1 MKIVALE
8 FSCELRSAAVLA
20 EPKEPV
26 QASESEP
33 RQKGPLAMINAAL
46 AGAGLEREDIEVVA
60 VGLGPGSYT
69 GIRAA
74 IALAQGWELARGVR
88 LLGISSVE
96 VLVAQAQAEG
106 ARGELGVLVDAQRG
120 EYYLSRYQLGALEVA
135 MLEPLRLVGREELS
149 SLKNAGLRLIGPDAA
164 SVAAG
169 ADLTIPGAGR
179 LARLAAGREGFVDG
193 GKLEPI
199 YLRETSFVK
208 APPPRW
214 IPGIEL

>member
-8 FSCELRSAAVLA
+8 FSCELRSVAVLA

-26 QASESEP
+26 QASETEP
-33 RQKGPLAMINAAL
+33 RQKGPLAMISAAL

-96 VLVAQAQAEG
+96 VLAAQAQA
-106 ARGELGVLVDAQRG
+106 RGIRGDVGVLVDAQRG
-120 EYYLSRYQLGALEVA
+120 EYYLARYQLGALEVT
-135 MLEPLRLVGREELS
+135 MLEPLRLVGREAVL
-149 SLKNAGLRLIGPDAA
+149 SLKDAGVRLLGPDAA
-164 SVAAG
+164 SVLVG
-169 ADLTIPGAGR
+169 ADLTIPVAGT
-179 LARLAAGREGFVDG
+179 LARLAAGRDEFVEG

-214 IPGIEL
+214 IPGLEV